1 MNKKLKG
8 LTLAIATISML
19 SCSTIV
25 KAWDSRED
33 ATVMDTHK
41 MIAVQAL
48 QLIENDMKNDSNVN
62 ANLDLL
68 KKNILRYQK
77 GAIAPDFGVVG
88 VDRDYELYQDHFY
101 DPDSGNNFTANAVY
115 PFYKVPD
122 TAESQIRNYFSQAVA
137 TWKDGDYGQ
146 ASYLLGKA
154 MHYFGDINQPHHAL
168 NWTGG
173 PGTAH
178 TNFEAYIEK
187 IKDRFKIDTIGADK
201 SEYTVNNDKPIL
213 EFLTMQ
219 SNKYARLSKSLAP
232 KVSMQ
237 NSYADWDDA
246 ASIALSNAQ
255 KGMAVMVYRF
265 LEEVSKDTVSISNS
279 KIGKFHVVITTD
291 SEKNSGTDDYVYFGI
306 NFKNGK
312 NAEFEC
318 NLPGN
323 DFKTGTTGSYQ
334 FDIEDPKLTVA
345 DIEKVYIR
353 KQKYL
358 GDDFKI
364 KKVEIYVDG
373 QRIVN
378 KDINSWLTGNT
389 TYSINVDKIK

>member
-1 MNKKLKG
+1 MNKKLKL
-8 LTLAIATISML
+8 LTLSLTTISML
-19 SCSTIV
+19 NCSTIV
-25 KAWDSRED
+25 NAWDSRED

-48 QLIENDMKNDSNVN
+48 KLIENDMKADTKVN
-62 ANLDLL
+62 ANLELL
-68 KKNILRYQK
+68 KKNILSYQK

-101 DPDSGNNFTANAVY
+101 DPDSGDNFTANITY

-122 TAESQIRNYFSQAVA
+122 TAESQIRNYFSQALA
-137 TWKDGDYGQ
+137 TWKDGDYAQ

-154 MHYFGDINQPHHAL
+154 IHYFGDINQPHHAL

-178 TNFEAYIEK
+178 TNFEGYIESV
-187 IKDRFKIDTIGADK
+187 KDKFKINTIGNDK
-201 SEYTVNNDKPIL
+201 SEYTLNNDKPIL
-213 EFLTMQ
+213 EFLTIQ
-219 SNKYARLSKSLAP
+219 ANKYARLSKSLAP
-232 KVSMQ
+232 KVSMK
-237 NSYADWDDA
+237 NSYTEWEDA
-246 ASIALSNAQ
+246 ASISLSNAQ

-265 LEEVSKDTVSISNS
+265 LEEVSKNTTSVVNN
-279 KIGKFHVVITTD
+279 KIGKFHVVLTTD
-291 SEKNSGTDDYVYFGI
+291 SEKDSGTDDYVYFGI

-312 NAEFEC
+312 NVEFEC

-334 FDIEDPKLTVA
+334 FDIEDPNLIVS

-353 KQKYL
+353 KQKYM
-358 GDDFKI
+358 GDDLKL
-364 KKVEIYVDG
+364 KKALVYIGG
-373 QRIVN
+373 QRVVN
-378 KDINSWLTGNT
+378 NDVNSWLKGNV
-389 TYSINVDKIK
+389 TYNIDLNKAK